1 MGFWGRRDR
10 EAQERQDA
18 TDSELSQRARSAIVA
33 ADERIRATS
42 DELAFAAAELGDEAT
57 AELRIG
63 LDSVREHLRE
73 AFQLH
78 QLNHDHLPDT
88 PEELRTRNAR
98 IVQLCEWAESVIDE
112 RTSALQARVE
122 RARRA
127 PEMVQRVR
135 ADVEELRARVPDA
148 ERAVARLAERYS
160 PSALQ
165 RVRLHSEDVE
175 QLLDFAVHSADL
187 SDRRRAAGALADAN
201 LALETATETVRRAA
215 SILDGVDS
223 FEIDALR
230 AQNTLADVIEDSR
243 GDIASA
249 RSAPHHADV
258 DAAIARL
265 EAALAEVSA
274 GRQRDPFADLSLV
287 SAANSALDAARERA
301 AKPVP
306 TREQVEHGIAAAD
319 HAIGVA
325 ANVIEG
331 HRGWIGA
338 DARTRLAEA
347 RRHRSEISS
356 AGASEDT
363 RESVLQ
369 SARRAA
375 ELADESL
382 RLAQRDIDSSRPD
395 NDDWGSGW
403 GGGNGGGW
411 GGGGGW
417 GDGGGRGRGGSGG
430 GGMLGPVIGGVLLG
444 GLLGDMFD

>member
-1 MGFWGRRDR
+1 MAFWGRRDR
-10 EAQERQDA
+10 ESQERQHASDA
-18 TDSELSQRARSAIVA
+18 QQAQRARSAIVA
-33 ADERIRATS
+33 ADERIRATG
-42 DELAFAAAELGDEAT
+42 DELAFATAELGEDAT
-57 AELRIG
+57 AELRAG
-63 LDSVREHLRE
+63 LDSVREHLGE

-78 QLNHDHLPDT
+78 QLNHDHIPDT
-88 PEELRTRNAR
+88 PDEVRTRNAR
-98 IVQLCEWAESVIDE
+98 ILQLCEWAESVLDE
-112 RTSALQARVE
+112 RTAALQARVE

-135 ADVEELRARVPDA
+135 ADAAALRERVPDA
-148 ERAVARLAERYS
+148 QRAAARLAERYS

-175 QLLDFAVHSADL
+175 QLLDFAEHSADL

-223 FEIDALR
+223 FEIEALR
-230 AQNTLADVIEDSR
+230 AQNTLADVIDDSR
-243 GDIASA
+243 SDIAAA
-249 RSAPHHADV
+249 RTEPRNASV
-258 DAAIARL
+258 DDAIERL

-287 SAANSALDAARERA
+287 SSANAALDAARARA
-301 AKPVP
+301 ARPVP
-306 TREQVEHGIAAAD
+306 SEAQVQHGIAAAD
-319 HAIGVA
+319 HAIGIA
-325 ANVIEG
+325 ASLIEG

-347 RRHRSEISS
+347 RRHRSEI
-356 AGASEDT
+356 AALPMTEDS
-363 RESVLQ
+363 REQVLQ
-369 SARRAA
+369 RARRAS

-395 NDDWGSGW
+395 DDDW
-403 GGGNGGGW
+403 GW
-411 GGGGGW
+411 GGGGGGGPW
-417 GDGGGRGRGGSGG
+417 GGGGRGRGGVGG
-430 GGMLGPVIGGVLLG
+430 GGGGVLGPVIGGVLLG